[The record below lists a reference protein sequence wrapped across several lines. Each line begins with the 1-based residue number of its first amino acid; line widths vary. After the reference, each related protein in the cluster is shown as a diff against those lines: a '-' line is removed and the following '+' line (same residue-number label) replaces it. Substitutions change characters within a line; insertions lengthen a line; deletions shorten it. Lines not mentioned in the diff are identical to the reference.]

1 MTSDRAVEGAAAI
14 AAAAASRIPDS
25 ADAALRERLSAI
37 LRADPLIWAALQK
50 ARSLDAPDWR
60 IVSGAVYNT
69 VWNALAGRPSG
80 YGIADIDLFYFDGA
94 DLSYAAEDAVIRRAA
109 PLFADLPVPV
119 ELRNQARAHLWVGAK
134 FGVDYP
140 QLRSSDDA
148 LVNFVAQTH
157 AVAVSLGADGV
168 IDIAAPFGLSLIF
181 ERRLVPNRRHDNQAT
196 YERKA
201 ARAVQQWPEVTVQ
214 PW

>member
-1 MTSDRAVEGAAAI
+1 MRISSAVEGPANAVPQP
-14 AAAAASRIPDS
+14 SDN
-25 ADAALRERLSAI
+25 ADAALRDRLGAI
-37 LRADPLIWAALQK
+37 LRDDPVMWDALEK
-50 ARSLDAPDWR
+50 ARRFDAPEWR

-69 VWNALAGRPSG
+69 VWNALSGRPSG

-109 PLFADLPVPV
+109 SVFAGGAVPV
-119 ELRNQARAHLWVGAK
+119 EVRNQARAHLWAGPK
-134 FGVDYP
+134 FGIDYP
-140 QLRSSDDA
+140 KLRSSDDA
-148 LVNFVAQTH
+148 LVNFAAKTH
-157 AVAVSLGADGV
+157 AVAVSLGPDGA
-168 IDIAAPFGLSLIF
+168 IDIAAPFGLALIF

-201 ARAVQQWPEVTVQ
+201 ARAVQHWPEVTVE